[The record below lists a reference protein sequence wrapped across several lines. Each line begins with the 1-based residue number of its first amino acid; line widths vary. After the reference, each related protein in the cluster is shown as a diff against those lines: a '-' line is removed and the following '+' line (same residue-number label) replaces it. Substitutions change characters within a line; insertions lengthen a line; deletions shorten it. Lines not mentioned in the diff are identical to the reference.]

1 MKYFYLKKQYDQYL
15 NTKNAAR
22 PSKRFFYFLN
32 NFRLVGKDFGATAKS
47 VTKTC
52 NLANL
57 AYLATQTANDTN
69 ADAL

>member
-1 MKYFYLKKQYDQYL
+1 M
-15 NTKNAAR
+15 
-22 PSKRFFYFLN
+22 
-32 NFRLVGKDFGATAKS
+32 GKDFGATAKS

-69 ADAL
+69 ADALWTNQTEDSGFIQIGSI